1 MEVLLRLSTH
11 CFPEFFEV
19 GPSLA
24 CGQFAQQ
31 VVHFGDQAVKVGA
44 VAEGA
49 TQPLHAHS

>member
-19 GPSLA
+19 GPSL
-24 CGQFAQQ
+24 AQQ